1 MRRNASS
8 MSSRWTR
15 ACSNR
20 APTRARSKAIVAP
33 SGSCSSSVATS
44 LAASIT
50 ASTSPDNA
58 SIRRRVAARSA
69 TRSARASARKVVVG
83 ILEHR
88 NLDLDQPRGLAQTVD
103 PEPVADVDDVLADR
117 GVGLFGQACHLAPLM
132 CWLVELLGW
141 VNCWVGL
148 AARLG
153 QAA

>member
-15 ACSNR
+15 ACSSK

-44 LAASIT
+44 LVASIT
-50 ASTSPDNA
+50 ALTSPDNA

-69 TRSARASARKVVVG
+69 RRPARASARKVVVG

-88 NLDLDQPRGLAQTVD
+88 NLDLDQPRGLTQTVD
-103 PEPVADVDDVLADR
+103 PEPVADGDDVLADR
-117 GVGLFGQACHLAPLM
+117 GIDLFRQAGHLARPL
-132 CWLVELLGW
+132 CAGLG
-141 VNCWVGL
+141 
-148 AARLG
+148 
-153 QAA
+153 